1 MPSGAP
7 PAPVVVTLPGEI
19 DVTNAGDVEARITAA
34 LAAGAGVVIADLT
47 AMTFCD
53 SEGLQHLL
61 RAREKAAGAG
71 AQLRLAITPDT
82 TVARIMELAGINRH
96 IPVYPTVQR
105 AAHGGLPG

>member
-34 LAAGAGVVIADLT
+34 LAAGAG
-47 AMTFCD
+47 
-53 SEGLQHLL
+53 
-61 RAREKAAGAG
+61 

-82 TVARIMELAGINRH
+82 TAARIMELAGINRH